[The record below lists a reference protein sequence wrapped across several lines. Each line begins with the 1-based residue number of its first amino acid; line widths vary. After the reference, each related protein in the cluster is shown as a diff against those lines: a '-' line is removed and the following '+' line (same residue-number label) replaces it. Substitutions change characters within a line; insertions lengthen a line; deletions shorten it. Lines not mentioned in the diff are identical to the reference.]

1 MYTYCSITTWIYWT
15 ISWRC
20 GNGEVPAILLWCSS
34 FWRVGYSDT
43 SRTQCNFILTF
54 FAPLLQHHFLLV
66 GQCQKISVVCTGNP
80 SNRHR
85 LSLQDV
91 FIYNCWAGQFLF
103 CLRAALRLH
112 FITNSQFIIINWG
125 DSTYFSHVPRKNVQ
139 KVYRRIVWSI

>member
-1 MYTYCSITTWIYWT
+1 ME
-15 ISWRC
+15 RC
-20 GNGEVPAILLWCSS
+20 QVFYYDAVL

-43 SRTQCNFILTF
+43 LHILTF
-54 FAPLLQHHFLLV
+54 FAPLHQHHFLLV

-85 LSLQDV
+85 LSLQDI

-112 FITNSQFIIINWG
+112 FITNSQFIVIN
-125 DSTYFSHVPRKNVQ
+125 
-139 KVYRRIVWSI
+139 

>member
-1 MYTYCSITTWIYWT
+1 MYTYCSITTLIYWT

-20 GNGEVPAILLWCSS
+20 GNGEVPGILLWCSS
-34 FWRVGYSDT
+34 FLESGLQWYLAHSHILCPT
-43 SRTQCNFILTF
+43 SSASFSPCG
-54 FAPLLQHHFLLV
+54 AVP
-66 GQCQKISVVCTGNP
+66 KDSVVCTGNP

-85 LSLQDV
+85 LSLQDI

-112 FITNSQFIIINWG
+112 FITNSQFIVINWW